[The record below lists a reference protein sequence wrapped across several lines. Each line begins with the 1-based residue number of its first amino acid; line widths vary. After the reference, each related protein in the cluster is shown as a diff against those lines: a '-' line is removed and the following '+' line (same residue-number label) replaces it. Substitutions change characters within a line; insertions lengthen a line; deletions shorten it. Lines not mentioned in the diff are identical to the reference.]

1 MLHKSIDAIG
11 LDNPEQAEKNLRIL
25 IDELYLRVHTLQ
37 RDNDRTAKGL
47 NNEIKITQD
56 NTGVVLKVN
65 LDGVAYGVTLT
76 PL

>member
-1 MLHKSIDAIG
+1 MLHKSINEIG
-11 LDNPEQAEKNLRIL
+11 LDNPEEAEKNLRIL

-37 RDNDRTAKGL
+37 RDNDRVAKGF
-47 NNEIKITQD
+47 NNEIRIVKD
-56 NTGVVLKVN
+56 STGVMLKIN